1 MKKNYFKNKSL
12 HFFKNVGFLFFGAAV
27 ALQSQATEDN
37 CMRIFTDMQ
46 HRFSVADVSFT
57 ATVGDLRS
65 IVPFSYRH
73 GYVNGSE
80 YVVWKTLNG
89 ESEGYAL
96 RDLDGFD
103 FNDDRS
109 LKKPLSWHNTQVFDR
124 VVSSKNELKGYQ
136 CIFSGRTRLNGRK
149 VSLLRLLPRNDLR
162 YGLAMAVDDGS
173 GFPVELEVVTPQ
185 GAGVTKISA
194 TDIKKND
201 HALNIPSDNDFER
214 FSLLKTAK
222 AEPQD
227 AWGFINI
234 PPYFNIVSQGAVQM
248 PDGGDV
254 CPYQQF
260 SDGIFS
266 FRVYIN
272 SISTVTLPEVRV
284 GALSIYRMH
293 DANRE
298 YAVVGEIP
306 MEMAKSVL
314 SKVGDR

>member
-1 MKKNYFKNKSL
+1 MSL
-12 HFFKNVGFLFFGAAV
+12 HFLKNVGSLFFLSVFSLHIQAA
-27 ALQSQATEDN
+27 EDN
-37 CMRIFTDMQ
+37 CMHIFTNMQ
-46 HRFSVADVSFT
+46 HRFSVSDVSFT

-65 IVPFSYRH
+65 IIPFSYRH
-73 GYVNGSE
+73 DYANGHE
-80 YVVWKTLNG
+80 YTVWRTLNG

-124 VVSSKNELKGYQ
+124 LVSEKNELKGYQ

-162 YGLAMAVDDGS
+162 YGLSMAIDDES

-194 TDIKKND
+194 TDIKKNVK
-201 HALNIPSDNDFER
+201 AGNMPSDNEFER
-214 FSLLKTAK
+214 FSLLKTANT
-222 AEPQD
+222 EPQD
-227 AWGFINI
+227 AWGFVNI
-234 PPYFNIVSQGAVQM
+234 PPYFNLVSQGAVQM

-272 SISTVTLPEVRV
+272 SISSVTLPEVRV
-284 GALSIYRMH
+284 GSLSVYRMH

-314 SKVGDR
+314 SNVGRN